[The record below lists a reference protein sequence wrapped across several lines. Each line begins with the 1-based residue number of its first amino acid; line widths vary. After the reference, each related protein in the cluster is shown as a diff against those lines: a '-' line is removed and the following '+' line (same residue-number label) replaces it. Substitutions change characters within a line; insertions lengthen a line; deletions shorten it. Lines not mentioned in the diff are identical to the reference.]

1 MLLGGVSMA
10 GNDKK
15 TILID
20 DFVHYNFLNSLRFSD
35 CGCRLAYI
43 VSKVDLKENKYKNA
57 LFTFDFETKKA
68 QIYSSYDVESFYG
81 FHNGHLLFST
91 KREKEE
97 KEEKNAKKTYV
108 YGLPVHGGEAVKL
121 YEFPYP
127 LQKLEFLNNDKA
139 VALLYWEKDKTQAH
153 GKEEAE
159 EAEKEEKD
167 YETFEEIPFWANGGG
182 FISRKRSRLYLYDVK
197 NMIGESLTD
206 EFTSVGDFQLD
217 KERGEI
223 LFTKSTYKDKAP
235 IYSQLM
241 LYTVKDKKATEINK
255 DLPFMYGDIQ
265 FFGKYI
271 LFTGSDGKKYGI
283 NQDADIYVIERSN
296 LSSSPKMISPA
307 DYDKSLWNSVGT
319 DVRLGGGRQSFVSG
333 DKYYFITT
341 EDDSSYL
348 NTIDITG
355 KMEKIVT
362 KKGSVDCFDVKD
374 GKVAFV
380 GLRGQDLQEIYI
392 KEPLKEEE
400 RLTNH
405 NSYGDTLNKSVP
417 EEFWFKNDG
426 IDLHGFV
433 VKPTNFEKGKKY
445 PALLSIHGGPKTV
458 FGSVFHHE
466 MQFLANQ
473 GFFVFYTNPRGADGM
488 GRAFA
493 DIRGKYGTI
502 DYSDLM
508 VLTDEVLKRYQE
520 IDVSRVGV
528 LGGSYGGFMTN
539 WIIGH
544 TDRFKAACSQRSIA
558 NWISKFGITDIGYY
572 FNSDQNAGATP
583 WKNVEFMWD
592 RSPLKYA
599 DKCKTPTLFIQGDE
613 DYRCFEACA
622 FQMFT
627 ALKYH
632 GCEAKLVLFHG
643 ENHDLSRSGK
653 PKHRIRRLR
662 EICDWF
668 TSYLKG

>member
-1 MLLGGVSMA
+1 MV
-10 GNDKK
+10 NNEKK
-15 TILID
+15 TIGID
-20 DFVHYNFLNSLRFSD
+20 DFVNYKFLNSLHISD
-35 CGCRLAYI
+35 CGKRIAYI
-43 VSKVDLKENKYKNA
+43 VSKVDIKENKYKNA
-57 LFTFDFETKKA
+57 LFVLELETKKSN
-68 QIYSSYDVESFYG
+68 IFSSYDVESFYG
-81 FHNGHLLFST
+81 FHNGYLLFST

-97 KEEKNAKKTYV
+97 REEKNLKKTFV

-127 LQKLEFLNNDKA
+127 LQKLQFLNKDKA
-139 VALLYWEKDKTQAH
+139 VALLYWENDKSE
-153 GKEEAE
+153 GLEKEEME
-159 EAEKEEKD
+159 EAKKEEKD
-167 YETFEEIPFWANGGG
+167 YEVFEEIPFWANGGG
-182 FISRKRSRLYLYDVK
+182 FISRKRSRLYLYDTK
-197 NMIGESLTD
+197 TMMGESLTD
-206 EFTSVGDFQLD
+206 EFTSVGDFQID
-217 KERGEI
+217 KENDEI
-223 LFTKSTYKDKAP
+223 LYVKATYKDKAP
-235 IYSQLM
+235 IYSDLVH
-241 LYTVKDKKATEINK
+241 YNIKEKKTTQINS
-255 DLPFMYGDIQ
+255 DVEFGYADAQ
-265 FFGKYI
+265 FFGDHI

-283 NQDADIYVIERSN
+283 NQDADIYVIERNN
-296 LSSSPKMISPA
+296 LSGKPKMISPK

-319 DVRLGGGRQSFVSG
+319 DIRLGGGKQSFVEG
-333 DKYYFITT
+333 NKYYFITT

-348 NTIDITG
+348 NTIDING
-355 KMEKIVT
+355 NIEKVIS
-362 KKGSVDCFDVKD
+362 KKGSVDCFDVRD
-374 GKVAFV
+374 NFIVFV
-380 GLRGQDLQEIYI
+380 GLREQNLQEIYI
-392 KEPLKEEE
+392 KEASNAEKEEK
-400 RLTNH
+400 LTCH
-405 NSYGDTLNKSVP
+405 NCYGDSLIKSIP
-417 EEFWFKNDG
+417 EEFYFNNGSTK
-426 IDLHGFV
+426 LHGFV
-433 VKPTNFEKGKKY
+433 LKPTNFEKGKKY

-466 MQFLANQ
+466 MQYLASQ

-488 GRAFA
+488 GREFA

-502 DYSDLM
+502 DYEDLM
-508 VLTDEVLKRYQE
+508 ALTDEVLKRYTE
-520 IDVSRVGV
+520 IDVKRVGV

-583 WKNVEFMWD
+583 WKNHEFMWD

-653 PKHRIRRLR
+653 PKHRIRRLK
-662 EICDWF
+662 EISNWF
-668 TSYLKG
+668 ISHLKD

>member
-1 MLLGGVSMA
+1 MT
-10 GNDKK
+10 NEKK
-15 TILID
+15 ETKKEIKID
-20 DFVHYNFLNSLRFSD
+20 DFVNYNFLSNLKISD
-35 CGCRLAYI
+35 CGKRIAYL
-43 VSKVDLKENKYKNA
+43 VSKVDMKENSYKKA
-57 LFTFDFETKKA
+57 LFILDLETRKSHL
-68 QIYSSYDVESFYG
+68 YSAYDVETFFG
-81 FHNGHLLFST
+81 FHNGYLLFST
-91 KREKEE
+91 KREKDE
-97 KEEKNAKKTYV
+97 KEEKNAKKTFV
-108 YGLPVHGGEAVKL
+108 YGLPVHGGEAVKM

-127 LQKLEFLNNDKA
+127 LQQLEFLNDDKA
-139 VALLYWEKDKTQAH
+139 VALLYWEKDKTEMQ

-159 EAEKEEKD
+159 EAAKEEKD
-167 YETFEEIPFWANGGG
+167 YETFEEIPFWFNGAG

-197 NMIGESLTD
+197 HMMGETITD
-206 EFTSVGDFQLD
+206 EFTNVASFQLD
-217 KERGEI
+217 KENGEI

-235 IYSQLM
+235 TYNQLM
-241 LYTVKDKKATEINK
+241 LYSVKDKKTIEINK
-255 DLPFMYGDIQ
+255 NESFMYADAQ
-265 FFGKYI
+265 FFGDSI
-271 LFTGSDGKKYGI
+271 LFTGSNGKKYGI
-283 NQDADIYVIERSN
+283 NQDADIYIIKRTD
-296 LSSSPKMISPA
+296 LSKDPQLLSPP

-319 DVRLGGGRQSFVSG
+319 DVRLGGGRSSFVDCG
-333 DKYYFITT
+333 KYYFITT
-341 EDDSSYL
+341 EDDSSYV
-348 NTIDITG
+348 NSIDATG
-355 KMEKIVT
+355 KIEKVVRE
-362 KKGSVDCFDVKD
+362 KGSVDCFDVRD
-374 GKVAFV
+374 GLIFFV
-380 GLRGQDLQEIYI
+380 GLRAQNLQEIYM
-392 KEPLKEEE
+392 KVTEESAKEEKM
-400 RLTNH
+400 TSH
-405 NSYGDTLNKSVP
+405 NEYADSLMKSVP
-417 EEFWFKNDG
+417 EDFYFNNGEAR
-426 IDLHGFV
+426 LHGFV
-433 VKPTNFEKGKKY
+433 IKPINFEKGKKY

-502 DYSDLM
+502 DYEDLM
-508 VLTDEVLKRYQE
+508 ALTDEVINRYGE
-520 IDVSRVGV
+520 IDSNRIGV

-583 WKNVEFMWD
+583 WKDMEFMWD

-599 DKCKTPTLFIQGDE
+599 DKCKTPTLFIQGDQ
-613 DYRCFEACA
+613 DYRCFESCA

-653 PKHRIRRLR
+653 PKHRIRRLK

-668 TSYLKG
+668 TSYLKDEK